1 MFDAYGRHYPDYPG
15 QQPWQDPAY
24 FRQQGTQQQMQPA
37 QMSGAQQQGAAP
49 QSMSYPTIHA
59 DIVQT
64 DDPGV
69 IERWAVTQDRPQMFT
84 NRDETVF
91 IVKSVSGNG
100 VTLDYY
106 DKRPPAPPAPVFDP
120 AAYVRK
126 DELQELLAAT
136 LAAAQPAKKAAKKEE
151 ATA

>member
-1 MFDAYGRHYPDYPG
+1 
-15 QQPWQDPAY
+15 
-24 FRQQGTQQQMQPA
+24 
-37 QMSGAQQQGAAP
+37 
-49 QSMSYPTIHA
+49 MSYPTIHA

-69 IERWAVTQDRPQMFT
+69 IERWAVTQDRPQMFA

-91 IVKSVSGNG
+91 IVKSVTGQG

-120 AAYVRK
+120 SAYVRK
-126 DELQELLAAT
+126 DELQEILAAT